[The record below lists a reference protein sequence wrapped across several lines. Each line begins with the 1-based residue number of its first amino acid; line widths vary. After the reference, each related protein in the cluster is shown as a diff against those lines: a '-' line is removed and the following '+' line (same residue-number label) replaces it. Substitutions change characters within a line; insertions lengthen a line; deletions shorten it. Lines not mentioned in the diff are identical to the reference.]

1 MQRPTNGLN
10 NLFESQT
17 ITDDAN
23 DALYCASNRSRNIK
37 TEPADND
44 SNNSSDVDPAEWD
57 AIKEDDDS
65 IEDLDQEEAD
75 NLSDGAQD
83 RIMEALDN
91 LSKDIFQT
99 TKSKKSSL
107 NSLSRASTMMS
118 RTSGSFQSFYAKSC
132 KEFLQTK
139 DDKLSKQRKQKEEEE
154 NRLITSRPSLVSKQ
168 QKKQHIPLVEK
179 AKAMEVRRA
188 QAVEKAKRER
198 EEIQQKEL
206 EGLTF
211 RPNINGI
218 SKALM
223 TCNNKEETIE
233 RLYQGKGPS
242 KQEKTDNQNESEKL
256 FKPQINKKSNNLA
269 RNIIE
274 KTSSK
279 VEDRLL
285 LQATMTQAKKAKLV
299 DDSISSFTPKLNKN
313 TQKIVEQIRNR
324 EFGYEPRAVEE
335 LFQSIR
341 SQASL
346 KVPSK
351 RFNGISGEVKSIE
364 VPHTERRSPKRARV
378 EESPNTHGYAQN
390 LQFDDQLMDNLKQL
404 TMLLQ
409 IDEQRP
415 NTTRHDRRY

>member
-1 MQRPTNGLN
+1 MQRPANSLN
-10 NLFESQT
+10 TFLNSQA

-23 DALYCASNRSRNIK
+23 EAVYCVNNRTRNLK
-37 TEPADND
+37 TEPDYNN
-44 SNNSSDVDPAEWD
+44 SNNSSDIDPADWD
-57 AIKEDDDS
+57 AIKETDDS
-65 IEDLDQEEAD
+65 IDDLDQEEAD

-83 RIMEALDN
+83 RIMDALDN
-91 LSKDIFQT
+91 LSRDLFQNP
-99 TKSKKSSL
+99 KSKKSSM
-107 NSLSRASTMMS
+107 NSLSRASTMNRS
-118 RTSGSFQSFYAKSC
+118 SGSFQTFYVKSC
-132 KEFLQTK
+132 KEFLQSK

-154 NRLITSRPSLVSKQ
+154 NKLITHRPSLVSKQ

-179 AKAMEVRRA
+179 AKAMEVRRT
-188 QAVEKAKRER
+188 QAFEKAKKEKA
-198 EEIQQKEL
+198 ELQLKEL

-223 TCNNKEETIE
+223 TCTNKEETIE

-242 KQEKTDNQNESEKL
+242 KQEKTDNQNESDKL
-256 FKPQINKKSNNLA
+256 FKPQINRKSNNLA
-269 RNIIE
+269 RNVIN

-299 DDSISSFTPKLNKN
+299 DDSISSFTPRLNKT

-324 EFGYEPRAVEE
+324 DFGFEPRTVEE
-335 LFQSIR
+335 QFQSVR

-351 RFNGISGEVKSIE
+351 GSCEINGEVKSIE
-364 VPHTERRSPKRARV
+364 IPHTERRSPKRARM
-378 EESPNTHGYAQN
+378 EESPDARKYSQN
-390 LQFDDQLMDNLKQL
+390 IQFDDQLMDNLKQL

-409 IDEQRP
+409 IDDRP